1 MMMFSGIAS
10 SGKVVYFTAMFPYLV
25 LTIFFFRGITL
36 KGATEGLIHMFTPKM
51 EMLMKPTV
59 WLDAANQVFYS
70 FGLAFGSIISF
81 GSYNNP
87 QKNCVKDVIIL
98 SICNAFTAIYA
109 CAVIF
114 SILGFKAVHLFEKCM
129 EQ

>member
-1 MMMFSGIAS
+1 M
-10 SGKVVYFTAMFPYLV
+10 
-25 LTIFFFRGITL
+25 
-36 KGATEGLIHMFTPKM
+36 
-51 EMLMKPTV
+51 
-59 WLDAANQVFYS
+59 FYS

-87 QKNCVKDVIIL
+87 AKNCVKDVII
-98 SICNAFTAIYA
+98 ITFCNAFTAIYA

-129 EQ
+129 AQ